1 MKTFPLRIGSPEGV
15 FFEGEVQR
23 IMCRGIQGE
32 LAVLAGHC
40 NFCTAL
46 GTGRARVV
54 FADGSFREAVCSG
67 GLLSVLEG
75 VCSVLAASWQ
85 WQENV
90 REKQQ

>member
-32 LAVLAGHC
+32 LAVL
-40 NFCTAL
+40 
-46 GTGRARVV
+46 
-54 FADGSFREAVCSG
+54 ADGSFREAVCSG